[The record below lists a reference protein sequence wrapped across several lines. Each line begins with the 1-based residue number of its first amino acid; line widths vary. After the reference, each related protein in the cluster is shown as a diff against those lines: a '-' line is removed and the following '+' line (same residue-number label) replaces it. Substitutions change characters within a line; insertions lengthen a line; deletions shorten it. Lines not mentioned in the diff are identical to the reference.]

1 VTTQVIPQELTRRQI
16 EAFLHTEARLA
27 DESDYDAWEALWTD
41 DALYWVPAGDADAD
55 PATQMQVIYD
65 NRSRIRTRIAQLK
78 TGKRYAQA
86 PPSRMRR
93 LLSNIETVGQEG
105 TDTVVEANFLIVE
118 SRERENVMWAGRTT
132 YRLRPVDGQ
141 IKLAYKRV
149 MLVNS
154 AEALPSLGFL
164 I

>member
-1 VTTQVIPQELTRRQI
+1 MTTPVMAEELTRRQI
-16 EAFLHTEARLA
+16 EDFLHLEARLA

-41 DALYWVPAGDADAD
+41 DGLYWVPAGEAAD
-55 PATQMQVIYD
+55 PRTQMQVIYD
-65 NRSRIRTRIAQLK
+65 NRSRISTRIAQLK
-78 TGKRYAQA
+78 TGKRYTQA

-93 LLSNIETVGQEG
+93 LISNIETRGREG
-105 TDTVVEANFLIVE
+105 ADTVVEANFLLVE
-118 SRERENVMWAGRTT
+118 GRERGDVVWAGRTA
-132 YRLRPVDGQ
+132 YRLRPVEGR
-141 IKLAYKRV
+141 IRLACKKV